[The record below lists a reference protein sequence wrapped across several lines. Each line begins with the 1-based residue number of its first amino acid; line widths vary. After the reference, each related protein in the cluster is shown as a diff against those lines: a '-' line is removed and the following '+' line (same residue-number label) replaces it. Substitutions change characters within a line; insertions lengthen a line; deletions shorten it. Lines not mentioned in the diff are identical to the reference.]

1 MPDVTRDPYGNP
13 LRKVVD
19 LNSKRPP
26 VTYTVHLTHHWD
38 GNVEAFVENVSD
50 DEQSQRS
57 VREVLIRWAMKH
69 MTADHIHF
77 TLLDRI
83 DALMSAEADTP
94 ECTELRILAAACE
107 AYETEKGNAR

>member
-1 MPDVTRDPYGNP
+1 MSNVF
-13 LRKVVD
+13 D

-26 VTYTVHLTHHWD
+26 VKYTVHLMHHYD
-38 GNVEAFVENVSD
+38 GNVDVFVENVSD
-50 DEQSQRS
+50 DERSQEA

-83 DALMSAEADTP
+83 DALMGAEAGTP
-94 ECTELRILAAACE
+94 ECEELAILAAACE
-107 AYETEKGNAR
+107 AYETEKITRLGGKPHDPHT